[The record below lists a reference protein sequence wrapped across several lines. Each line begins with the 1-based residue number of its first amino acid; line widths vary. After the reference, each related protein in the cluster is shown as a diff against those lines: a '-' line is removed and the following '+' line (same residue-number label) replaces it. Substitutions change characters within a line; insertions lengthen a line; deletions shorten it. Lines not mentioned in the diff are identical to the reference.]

1 MSYERKLTFN
11 LRVRGLS
18 ESEIAEA
25 LDEVRSHEAATG
37 TPAEA
42 EFGTAEEYAK
52 QFPKQKRRTRGKNIT
67 SISTAL
73 AVGYVLLVVVLML
86 VFRVDIRD
94 FVGPVTLLPAAG
106 LVLLG
111 LLAGFLT
118 DYFQPAQKREKPAVA
133 AGHE

>member
-1 MSYERKLTFN
+1 MSYERRLTFN

-25 LDEVRSHEAATG
+25 LDEVRSYEAATG
-37 TPAEA
+37 TAAEV

-52 QFPKQKRRTRGKNIT
+52 QFPKKKRRTRGKT
-67 SISTAL
+67 VTAISTAL
-73 AVGYVLLVVVLML
+73 AVAYVLLVVVLML

-106 LVLLG
+106 LVLAG

-118 DYFQPAQKREKPAVA
+118 DYFQPAQRSSASRSAVR
-133 AGHE
+133 

>member
-1 MSYERKLTFN
+1 MSYQRRLTFN

-18 ESEIAEA
+18 EPEIAEV
-25 LDEVRSHEAATG
+25 LDQVRAHEAATG
-37 TPAEA
+37 TPAEE

-52 QFPKQKRRTRGKNIT
+52 QFPKQKRRTRGKIIT
-67 SISTAL
+67 AVSTAL
-73 AVGYVLLVVVLML
+73 AVAYVLLVVVLIL

-106 LVLLG
+106 LVLVG

-118 DYFQPAQKREKPAVA
+118 DYFQPAQRPGA
-133 AGHE
+133 ARSTVR

>member
-42 EFGTAEEYAK
+42 EFGTAEEYA
-52 QFPKQKRRTRGKNIT
+52 
-67 SISTAL
+67 
-73 AVGYVLLVVVLML
+73 
-86 VFRVDIRD
+86 
-94 FVGPVTLLPAAG
+94 
-106 LVLLG
+106 
-111 LLAGFLT
+111 
-118 DYFQPAQKREKPAVA
+118 
-133 AGHE
+133 

>member
-1 MSYERKLTFN
+1 MSYERSLTFN

-18 ESEIAEA
+18 EVEIAEA
-25 LDEVRSHEAATG
+25 LNEVRAHEAATG
-37 TPAEA
+37 TPPEA

-52 QFPKQKRRTRGKNIT
+52 QFPKQKRRTRGKTIN

-73 AVGYVLLVVVLML
+73 AVAYVLLAAVLML
-86 VFRVDIRD
+86 AFQVDIRD

-106 LVLLG
+106 LVLAG

-118 DYFQPAQKREKPAVA
+118 DYFQPAQRSSAARSAV
-133 AGHE
+133 H